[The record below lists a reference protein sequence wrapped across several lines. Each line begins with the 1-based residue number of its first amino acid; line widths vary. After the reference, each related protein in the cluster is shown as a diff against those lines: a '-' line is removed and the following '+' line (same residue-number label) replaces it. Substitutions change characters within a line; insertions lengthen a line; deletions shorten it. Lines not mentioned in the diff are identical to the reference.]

1 MTLCTHSRR
10 AALGLATV
18 AVALVL
24 TSCGGGSSTTDCGLN
39 GCTIA
44 FPRSGEAAVSVLGIE
59 ARLLGVQDDIADIEV
74 AGQRVR
80 VPVGAETE
88 AAGFTVGVES
98 VTASEVV
105 VSVRP

>member
-1 MTLCTHSRR
+1 MSLRTPTRR
-10 AALGLATV
+10 ASLGLATV
-18 AVALVL
+18 ALALAL
-24 TSCGGGSSTTDCGLN
+24 AGCGGSSSTDCGLD

-44 FPRSGEAAVSVLGIE
+44 FPRSGEAAVSVLGIQ
-59 ARLLGVQDDIADIEV
+59 AKLVGVRNDVADIEV

-80 VPVGAETE
+80 VPVGAETQ

-105 VSVRP
+105 VRVRP

>member
-1 MTLCTHSRR
+1 MIPATPVRR
-10 AALGLATV
+10 ALLALSTV
-18 AVALVL
+18 ALALVL
-24 TSCGGGSSTTDCGLN
+24 AGCGGGTSTTDCGLN

-59 ARLLGVQDDIADIEV
+59 AKLVGVQNDVADIEV

-105 VSVRP
+105 VRVRP